1 MIMEKISVV
10 NPAGLPAVKG
20 SPLAPRLA
28 DLNGKTI
35 AEVWNGV
42 FKGDV
47 VFPLVRKALRRRY
60 PGVRIIPYTAFHHLP
75 GSDVPSEQRALVA
88 EILAQVRTK
97 GVQAIIT
104 GMGA

>member
-1 MIMEKISVV
+1 MEKLSVV
-10 NPAGLPAVKG
+10 SPAGLPAVYA
-20 SPLAPRLA
+20 SRPAPRLP

-47 VFPLVRKALRRRY
+47 VFPLVRKALQRRY
-60 PGVRIIPYTAFHHLP
+60 PGVRIIPYTEFHHLP

-88 EILAQVRTK
+88 EILDQARTK
-97 GVQAIIT
+97 GAHAVIT

>member
-1 MIMEKISVV
+1 MQKYSVV
-10 NPAGLPAVKG
+10 SPAGMPAAQATR
-20 SPLAPRLA
+20 PAPRLA

-47 VFPLVRKALRRRY
+47 VFPLVRSALQRRY
-60 PGVRIIPYTAFHHLP
+60 PGVHIIPYTEFHHLP

-88 EILAQVRTK
+88 EILGQARTK

>member
-1 MIMEKISVV
+1 MTMEKITVV
-10 NPAGLPAVKG
+10 NPAGLQAVQ
-20 SPLAPRLA
+20 SAHPVPRLP

-47 VFPLVRKALRRRY
+47 VFPLVRRALQRRF
-60 PGVRIIPYTAFHHLP
+60 PAVHIIPYTEFYHLP
-75 GSDVPSEQRALVA
+75 GSDVPAEQRARVR
-88 EILAQVRTK
+88 EIVDAARAK
-97 GVQAIIT
+97 GAHAVIT

>member
-1 MIMEKISVV
+1 MQKYSVV
-10 NPAGLPAVKG
+10 SPAGLTAVKG

-35 AEVWNGV
+35 AEVCNGV

-47 VFPLVRKALRRRY
+47 VFPLVRKALQRRY
-60 PGVRIIPYTAFHHLP
+60 PGVHIIPYTEFHHLP

>member
-1 MIMEKISVV
+1 MAKYSVV
-10 NPAGLPAVKG
+10 SPAGSPAVKA
-20 SPLAPRLA
+20 SRPTRRLA

-47 VFPLVRKALRRRY
+47 VFPLVREALQRRY
-60 PGVRIIPYTAFHHLP
+60 PGVSIIPYTEFHHLP
-75 GSDVPSEQRALVA
+75 GSDVPSEQRALVTQL
-88 EILAQVRTK
+88 LARARTK
-97 GVQAIIT
+97 GAHAVIT